1 MHIIGH
7 EKIRKNLRHSL
18 DEERLSQ
25 AYLFTGPR
33 GVGKSLCAQDFA
45 ALLALEPH
53 FEPSEE
59 KPHPYDVLIL
69 RPREETKR
77 GVTKTKSI
85 SAEEVRE
92 AISFLGKFPAQGGFR
107 TVIIEDAHKLTD
119 TAENVLLKTLEEPN
133 PTSILILVTHE
144 PGNIL
149 PTVHSRV
156 KHVRFDF
163 VPEEEMK
170 EGFGKIYSA
179 AAMKEI
185 APFFFSLGR
194 PGMIVQALSQPENF
208 SEAREKLGQLF
219 RLSTLSLSERL
230 SLAENL
236 ALHTEESIRILEW
249 WLPGLH
255 AQAIKTQEKRI
266 TAKFFDLL
274 AEVEKTIGLLKTT
287 QSNSRLLL
295 EKLFL
300 NI

>member
-7 EKIRKNLRHSL
+7 MDIRKKLRRSL
-18 DEERLSQ
+18 DEKRLSQ

-33 GVGKSLCAQDFA
+33 GVGKSLCATEFA
-45 ALLALEPH
+45 SLLALEPD
-53 FEPSEE
+53 FEPSSG

-69 RPREETKR
+69 RPEEETKR
-77 GVTKTKSI
+77 GVTKTKKI
-85 SAEEVRE
+85 SVEDVRA

-107 TVIIEDAHKLTD
+107 TVIIEDAHRLSD
-119 TAENVLLKTLEEPN
+119 TAENALLKTLEEPN
-133 PTSILILVTHE
+133 PSSVLILVTHE

-163 VPEEEMK
+163 VAEDEIKQGLE
-170 EGFGKIYSA
+170 KIYQPA
-179 AAMKEI
+179 ALREI

-194 PGMIVQALSQPENF
+194 PGMVIRALSEPENF
-208 SEAREKLGQLF
+208 LEAKEKLGLLF
-219 RLSTLSLSERL
+219 RLSTLSLSERM
-230 SLAENL
+230 SLAEKL
-236 ALHTEESIRILEW
+236 SSHTEQSILLLEW

-255 AQAIKTQEKRI
+255 AQAMKTEERKMM
-266 TAKFFDLL
+266 TKFFGLL
-274 AEVEKTIGLLKTT
+274 AEVEKTIVLMKTT